1 MTLYELAANWN
12 EFLAHLDEIPEEA
25 VTDTL
30 AAIEGEFEEK
40 VDSIA
45 VIMKQLDAEAEA
57 IEKEAAAL
65 TVRAKSKRKKIEWF
79 KGYIKQQMQ
88 AVGKKKI
95 ETARNV
101 IVLSGAAPKVVLDEA
116 FLDWAVESKRLDLLK
131 TAKPT
136 PDKTAIKKALQ
147 DGAIIP
153 FAMLEESTSLT
164 IR

>member
-1 MTLYELAANWN
+1 MKLYELAASWN

-25 VTDTL
+25 VADTL
-30 AAIEGEFEEK
+30 AAIEGEFEDK
-40 VDSIA
+40 ADSIA
-45 VIMKQLDAEAEA
+45 VIMKQLEAEAEA

-65 TVRAKSKRKKIEWF
+65 TVRAKSRRKKIDWL
-79 KGYIKQQMQ
+79 KNYIKQQMQ

-101 IVLSGAAPKVVLDEA
+101 ITLSGSAPKVILDDA
-116 FLDWAVESKRLDLLK
+116 FIAWAIGEKRFDLLK
-131 TAKPT
+131 MQRPV

-147 DGAIIP
+147 DGAEIP
-153 FAMLEESTSLT
+153 FVALEEGASLT